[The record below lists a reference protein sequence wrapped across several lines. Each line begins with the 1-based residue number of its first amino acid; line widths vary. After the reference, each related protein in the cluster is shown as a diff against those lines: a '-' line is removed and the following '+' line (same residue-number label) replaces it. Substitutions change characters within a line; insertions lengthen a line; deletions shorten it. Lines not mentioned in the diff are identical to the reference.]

1 VIRSTKLSHKFANF
15 AQREG
20 LEKFIDEYR
29 RVAVLICTK
38 LWAENYQH
46 SFVNVKTL
54 GIDTWLGVA
63 PLQSCSKQVMGVIK
77 GTRKSR
83 KALKSG
89 STEVPDCSQI
99 EPCLSF
105 LVFKLDQE
113 PNNSFDFWLRL
124 TNLSSRKAIKAGGA
138 LQSLRLPL
146 KSTRHCEKLRK
157 QGKLASMI
165 CLSKKSVTLIF
176 NLPDHEPTQ
185 GSTLGID
192 VGIAE
197 LASPSHNRKEIVH
210 PHGWTMSK
218 IQSRL
223 CQKKKGSHNFRD
235 AQRLRDNFVGWYVN
249 QLNLSGVSQ
258 VKLENIHDLRRY
270 KSVDRFRGHWPYPKI
285 FRKLESRCQQL
296 GVQVAYIN
304 QRNTSRCCS
313 ACGTVDAAS
322 RVNKVFECTS
332 CGTKLDAD
340 FNAALNIERSEII
353 SSRRGACRP
362 SLQN

>member
-1 VIRSTKLSHKFANF
+1 VQRSTKLSLKFANKVHQDKLRLF
-15 AQREG
+15 VA
-20 LEKFIDEYR
+20 EYR
-29 RVAVLICTK
+29 RVAVLACQK
-38 LWAENYQH
+38 LWDENWSYK
-46 SFVNVKTL
+46 FVNTKTL
-54 GIDTWLGVA
+54 GIETWLSA
-63 PLQSCSKQVMGVIK
+63 RALQACSKQVMSVIT

-83 KALKSG
+83 KTLKSTAT
-89 STEVPDCSQI
+89 SAPDCSRI
-99 EPCLSF
+99 EPCLDSRF
-105 LVFKLDQE
+105 LTWDNE
-113 PNNSFDFWLRL
+113 PNNSFDLWL
-124 TNLSSRKAIKAGGA
+124 NLG
-138 LQSLRLPL
+138 SLGNKLKLRVPL
-146 KSTRHCEKLRK
+146 KSTRHQLKLAK
-157 QGKLASMI
+157 EGKLQGSI
-165 CLSKKSVTLIF
+165 NVSSKSITLVYR
-176 NLPDHEPTQ
+176 LPDPEPAQ

-218 IQSRL
+218 ICSRL
-223 CQKKKGSHNFRD
+223 ASKKKGSVNFRQ
-235 AQRLRDNFVGWYVN
+235 AQTLRDNFIGWYVN

-270 KSVDRFRGHWPYPKI
+270 KKVDRFRSHWPYPKI

-332 CGTKLDAD
+332 CGTKLNAD
-340 FNAALNIERSEII
+340 FNAALNIERQPVIGLA
-353 SSRRGACRP
+353 RGAYSP
-362 SLQN
+362 SLNRNALATSA